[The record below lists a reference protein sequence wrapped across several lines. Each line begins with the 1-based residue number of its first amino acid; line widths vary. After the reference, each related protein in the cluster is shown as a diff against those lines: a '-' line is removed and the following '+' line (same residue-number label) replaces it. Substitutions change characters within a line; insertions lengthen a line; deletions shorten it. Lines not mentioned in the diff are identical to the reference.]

1 MDTNR
6 YMYVRGELIKLHSI
20 LTQETFLVIMPATS
34 FMSLKQLEHYKEKQP
49 IIGFDSLEVPM
60 ERPYSIM
67 KILEAFVHMGDEAQV
82 FFRHPAKDIPRIYD
96 AIQDWIRYWV
106 EIKRGSG
113 YLRTPQIEELEL
125 IEKLARHIFTDY
137 SHYHYTKVFDTL
149 NVKSSESMTLLDVV
163 KGRMMYG
170 NDLDEQLSFI
180 SYLDE
185 YKSQTGFQSTVASQ
199 VYSGFGG
206 GM

>member
-6 YMYVRGELIKLHSI
+6 YMYIREELVKLYSI
-20 LTQETFLVIMPATS
+20 LTQETFLVVMPTTS
-34 FMSLKQLEHYKEKQP
+34 FMSLKQLEHYRENQP
-49 IIGFDSLEVPM
+49 LVGFDSLEIPM

-67 KILEAFVHMGDEAQV
+67 KILEAFVHMGDEAKV
-82 FFRHPAKDIPRIYD
+82 YFRYPSRDIPRIYD
-96 AIQDWIRYWV
+96 SIQTWIQYWV

-113 YLRTPQIEELEL
+113 YLRTPAIEELEL

-137 SHYHYTKVFDTL
+137 SHYHYSKIYDTL
-149 NVKSSESMTLLDVV
+149 NVKSSENMTLLDVI

-170 NDLDEQLSFI
+170 TDLDEQLSYI

-185 YKSQTGFQSTVASQ
+185 YKSQTGYQSSVASEI
-199 VYSGFGG
+199 YSGFGG

>member
-6 YMYVRGELIKLHSI
+6 YMYVRGELVKLYTI

-34 FMSLKQLEHYKEKQP
+34 FMSLKQLEHYKEHQP

-82 FFRHPAKDIPRIYD
+82 YFRHPAKDVPRIYD

-113 YLRTPQIEELEL
+113 YLRTPSIEELEL
-125 IEKLARHIFTDY
+125 IEKLARHLFTDY
-137 SHYHYTKVFDTL
+137 SHYHYTKIFDTL
-149 NVKSSESMTLLDVV
+149 NVKSSETMTLLDVV

-185 YKSQTGFQSTVASQ
+185 YKSQTGFQSSVASQ